1 MKRTL
6 FAVLLGGLTLAS
18 CSVDDDSVPS
28 MEIPETYTF
37 TRNGES
43 TVSYSGQTTRLKMSK
58 ELLGAF
64 KAPETASEES
74 MSNMFS
80 NLNNPF
86 SETAL
91 NESTKSVK
99 SKVAASEEYFSSNAI
114 ESNTIKNHF
123 ESWIS
128 GQVNQVFPY
137 WNQQASAGVA
147 GQILDGTSVRYVNAQ
162 GLEFDQAFGK
172 SLIGALVT
180 DQALNNYLST
190 AVLDAGDNVAN
201 NTNDIT
207 EEGKSY
213 TTMEHKW
220 DEAYGYVY
228 GDPSIPQENPNSVL
242 GDHGDS
248 FLFKYLAKV
257 DNDSDFAGIAE
268 ETFQAFKIGRAA
280 IVAGDYELRDQMV
293 SVIRENIS
301 LVLGVRAVYYLQA
314 GKAAIVN
321 ENMGTAFH
329 DLSEGFGFIY
339 SLRFSHNPATGAP
352 YVTNEQ
358 IAGYLEQLMT
368 GNGFWDVTPETLDAI
383 SAEIAAAYGITVA
396 MAAE

>member
-18 CSVDDDSVPS
+18 CSVDDESVPS
-28 MEIPETYTF
+28 IEIPETYTF

-58 ELLGAF
+58 ELLVAF
-64 KAPETASEES
+64 KDPSNSTEDL
-74 MSNMFS
+74 SNMFS
-80 NLNNPF
+80 NLNDPF

-91 NESTKSVK
+91 NESTKSIK
-99 SKVAASEEYFSSNAI
+99 SKVAASEEYFSSDVI
-114 ESNTIKNHF
+114 ESNAIKDHF

-128 GQVNQVFPY
+128 GQVNQVFPH
-137 WNQQASAGVA
+137 WNQEASAGVA
-147 GQILDGTSVRYVNAQ
+147 GQILDGTSVRYVNAL

-190 AVLDAGDNVAN
+190 AVLDAGDNVSN
-201 NTNDIT
+201 NTNGIT

-228 GDPSIPQENPNSVL
+228 GDPSIPQENPNSML
-242 GDHGDS
+242 GSHGDS

-257 DNDSDFAGIAE
+257 DNDSDFTGIAE
-268 ETFQAFKIGRAA
+268 ETFQAFKAGRAA
-280 IVAGDYELRDQMV
+280 IVAGNYELRDEMI
-293 SVIRENIS
+293 SIIRENIS
-301 LVLGVRAVYYLQA
+301 LVLGVRAIYYLQA
-314 GKAAIVN
+314 GKDAIIAGD
-321 ENMGTAFH
+321 MGTAFH

-352 YVTNEQ
+352 YVSNEQ
-358 IAGYLEQLMT
+358 IASYLEQLMA
-368 GNGFWDVTPETLDAI
+368 GNGFWDVDPHTLDAI
-383 SAEIAAAYGITVA
+383 SVEIAAAFGIPVA